1 MFLNNKWTLKNQR
14 ENSKIPVESENENTI
29 IHNLWDVA
37 RRLLWGKLIA
47 IQAYFRKQKT
57 ISNKNIT

>member
-37 RRLLWGKLIA
+37 RRLL
-47 IQAYFRKQKT
+47 
-57 ISNKNIT
+57 